1 MKKRLLIGIMLVALL
16 MPIMAQGAAEQ
27 KGDQEYLLRFG
38 HVLTPEDT
46 FHKQYLEWAKAVSE
60 RTDGKLK
67 IEVYPSAQL
76 GVEED
81 VLEQIRLGSNVGW
94 QTDPARLGNYVKEWG
109 ILYMPFFLSGIDDVE
124 QLLDSKVIQGWV
136 NELEEK
142 HQIKVVSYAWVQGF
156 RNVFTNKPGKS
167 PSELRNSL
175 IRTANAP
182 AWLATVNSLGS
193 KAVALA
199 YGELYNGI
207 QTKVVDGCELP
218 YAAAKQLKVYE
229 VADYIVET
237 QHIFQLNVM
246 VVSSAW
252 FNKLPA
258 DYQAILI
265 EECNNAGLDAS
276 NILLQNAEADRQFM
290 IDQGMTYIPHSD
302 LDVEAFIESGEKAY
316 ESLGLAEAKA
326 AVYAELGK

>member
-1 MKKRLLIGIMLVALL
+1 MKKRLLVGIMLVALL

-109 ILYMPFFLSGIDDVE
+109 ILYMPFFLSGIDDVK

-136 NELEEK
+136 DELEEK
-142 HQIKVVSYAWVQGF
+142 
-156 RNVFTNKPGKS
+156 TP
-167 PSELRNSL
+167 
-175 IRTANAP
+175 
-182 AWLATVNSLGS
+182 
-193 KAVALA
+193 
-199 YGELYNGI
+199 
-207 QTKVVDGCELP
+207 D
-218 YAAAKQLKVYE
+218 
-229 VADYIVET
+229 
-237 QHIFQLNVM
+237 
-246 VVSSAW
+246 
-252 FNKLPA
+252 
-258 DYQAILI
+258 
-265 EECNNAGLDAS
+265 
-276 NILLQNAEADRQFM
+276 
-290 IDQGMTYIPHSD
+290 
-302 LDVEAFIESGEKAY
+302 
-316 ESLGLAEAKA
+316 
-326 AVYAELGK
+326 